1 MGTRVVD
8 ATRVPIVALP
18 EINDLFEGSSGA
30 EHQHPQERIHVRF

>member
-30 EHQHPQERIHVRF
+30 DRHQQERTPVRF